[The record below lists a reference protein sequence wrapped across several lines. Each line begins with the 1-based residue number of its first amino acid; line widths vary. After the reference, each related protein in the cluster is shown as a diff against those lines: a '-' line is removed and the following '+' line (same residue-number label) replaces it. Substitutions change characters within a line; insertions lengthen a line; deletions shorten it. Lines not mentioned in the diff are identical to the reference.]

1 MEPLITTIILAS
13 VLVTL
18 AVLGLAIGYLITGK
32 SKIQPGAC
40 GRDPNKKKEK
50 NCGDDVSCSLCD
62 HDKK

>member
-40 GRDPNKKKEK
+40 GRDPTKKKEK
-50 NCGDDVSCSLCD
+50 NCGEDVSCSLCD
-62 HDKK
+62 HEKK